1 MAASPRQQAEAALS
15 AAIGE
20 DVSLC
25 AQAGDHPGAPIPG
38 HSCDDDCPLCRI
50 AGHTAAILPER
61 AAPPL
66 VLADFVAAVLIPRDN
81 APALAPIP
89 FSNAQPRAPPVP
101 V

>member
-1 MAASPRQQAEAALS
+1 MAGSPRQQAAAALS

-25 AQAGDHPGAPIPG
+25 AKADDHPGAPTPG

-50 AGHTAAILPER
+50 ASHAAAILPGR

-66 VLADFVAAVLIPRDN
+66 VLAKLVATVLIPRDN